1 MATMG
6 RFCKAYHV
14 QRLREFSGWKENLQ
28 NLSKGR
34 SANGEEEIAT
44 PRELTGDDHLYLQE
58 NFYVTDGISLD
69 ENIVFDDVTPDW
81 IDFCKNH
88 LKFEVPIYEPVLPQ
102 GEPLH
107 EDTRPIA

>member
-6 RFCKAYHV
+6 RFCKAYPV

-28 NLSKGR
+28 NLSKER
-34 SANGEEEIAT
+34 RANGEEEIAT
-44 PRELTGDDHLYLQE
+44 PRELTRDDHLYLQE

-81 IDFCKNH
+81 IEFCQNH
-88 LKFEVPIYEPVLPQ
+88 LKFEVPIYEPVSTE
-102 GEPLH
+102 GKPLH
-107 EDTRPIA
+107 EDTKRIA